1 MYIYTI
7 CNTRVDLCEWQKNA
21 AHDVHVN
28 EFSKQCAKT
37 MTEILL
43 DFSFFFMF
51 LNRQLMFQLSKTILF
66 ATIRVNLTKLVGIHG
81 EILRLKILN
90 VGSF

>member
-43 DFSFFFMF
+43 DFSFFFYVPE
-51 LNRQLMFQLSKTILF
+51 QTI
-66 ATIRVNLTKLVGIHG
+66 
-81 EILRLKILN
+81 N
-90 VGSF
+90 VSIE